1 MNNNSVDRDFT
12 WLDMEI
18 TDLDKVV
25 WKGHHISYED
35 VFTELRNNDYY
46 EIETILDK
54 DKKWCPYW
62 KPFMEDFFGIQSR
75 RNDRLLQLE
84 DFPQIIMLFQDR
96 VKNGIKSETDGV
108 SLLALL
114 FYQYSTELSIIWNR
128 IERKEE
134 NRDEFYKG
142 YEKKFYDKKNT
153 DEWKQLKKMWD
164 NMTMEEIQKPW
175 AKILTHITR
184 QDLIKELENE

>member
-1 MNNNSVDRDFT
+1 
-12 WLDMEI
+12 
-18 TDLDKVV
+18 
-25 WKGHHISYED
+25 
-35 VFTELRNNDYY
+35 
-46 EIETILDK
+46 
-54 DKKWCPYW
+54 
-62 KPFMEDFFGIQSR
+62 
-75 RNDRLLQLE
+75 
-84 DFPQIIMLFQDR
+84 MLFQDR

-134 NRDEFYKG
+134 DRDEFYKG
-142 YEKKFYDKKNT
+142 YEKEFYNKKNT

-164 NMTMEEIQKPW
+164 NMTMEELSNTW